1 MKTKLL
7 LSALFFSA
15 LMQAQTYTNG
25 TATPIPDAVAGAGGA
40 CGSNVVSPTPVSSTI
55 NVPLTATITDPT
67 TLTINLDLVH
77 TWIGDVVVEL
87 ETPAGTTCGLIKRLG
102 STALDTSCGD
112 ASTFTAGNVLSFN
125 SANATPISVV
135 PATIPAG
142 SYAPSG
148 GLAATPA
155 TVTLCN
161 LATFLNGV
169 AINGDWKLNLS
180 DYGAGDTGSLNTWSI
195 VYTGLGGEEFVFT
208 NAVSVLGNP
217 FENELIVKV
226 NNLSTSTAVMN
237 LYAMDGKLVNTTN
250 VYNFAESTSIE
261 TSRLT
266 QGVYLL
272 VAEIDGVTQKAIRVI
287 KK

>member
-7 LSALFFSA
+7 LSALFLSA

-25 TATPIPDAVAGAGGA
+25 TATPIPDATGCGATA
-40 CGSNVVSPTPVSSTI
+40 VRTEAASVI
-55 NVPLTATITDPT
+55 NVPLTGTITDPT
-67 TLTINLDLVH
+67 NVTINLDLTH
-77 TWIGDVVVEL
+77 TWIGDVIARL
-87 ETPAGTTCGLIKRLG
+87 ETPGAASCALIKRLG
-102 STALDTSCGD
+102 AATDGAVGD
-112 ASTFTAGNVLSFN
+112 GSDFAAGNVLSFN
-125 SANATPISVV
+125 SANTTPIDITQ
-135 PATIPAG
+135 AIILGG
-142 SYAPSG
+142 SYAPTG
-148 GLAATPA
+148 GSSATLTP
-155 TVTLCN
+155 TTLPLCN
-161 LATFLNGV
+161 LATFLNGA
-169 AINGDWKLNLS
+169 AINGDWTLHVS
-180 DYGAGDTGSLNTWSI
+180 DNCVDDTGTLNTWSI
-195 VYTGLGGEEFVFT
+195 VFTGLGGEEFVFT

-250 VYNFAESTSIE
+250 VTNFEESTSIE
-261 TSRLT
+261 TSKLT